1 MTVLRYL
8 LAALVCY
15 LISNINP
22 AIILSNLIYHKDI
35 RGFGS
40 GNAGTTN
47 SFRVFGPQIGIPV
60 MLFDIGKG
68 ALSVY
73 LGGVLLLGGAWYC
86 IAYAGFF
93 AVLGHCYP
101 VAFGFRGGKGV
112 ATIAGMLIVL
122 DWRVFLG
129 SLAGF
134 LVVLA
139 IGRMMSVAS
148 MSSTVLAPSM
158 NGRYYGGGMEVAP
171 RQDRLNPERKLSLVI
186 MHGSGKLKTLMVFPS
201 IFKGEHVKHEEMVAV
216 HEGREIRVAF
226 DRPVALQIDGETRL
240 NVTEYTVRAAAVCAR
255 EEAKAA
261 PQTV

>member
-93 AVLGHCYP
+93 AVLGHVYP

-139 IGRMMSVAS
+139 IGRVMSVAS
-148 MSSTVLAPSM
+148 MSCIVFAPASVYVFSCLVD
-158 NGRYYGGGMEVAP
+158 GRPFSDVWPKM
-171 RQDRLNPERKLSLVI
+171 L
-186 MHGSGKLKTLMVFPS
+186 
-201 IFKGEHVKHEEMVAV
+201 
-216 HEGREIRVAF
+216 VAF
-226 DRPVALQIDGETRL
+226 FFGAILLFTHRDNIRRL
-240 NVTEYTVRAAAVCAR
+240 FRGKESRIGR
-255 EEAKAA
+255 IKKS
-261 PQTV
+261 